1 MSNNNLSEL
10 KEKVREIYDLIISLE
25 MPEKKEEDFNEQR
38 YSSLMERTEEIIAQ
52 NREIIA
58 LAKNILEK
66 EPMVIKETIVEN
78 RVEAQESPKQETPVE
93 PEARQEEVMPEV
105 EKVEEPKVE
114 QAPKVEVQQPV
125 EEKIETPAQ
134 EEKAI
139 EEEVEELKAEL
150 EEYIKEQE
158 AEPVPE
164 PEEAVVEEKKE
175 EKPSQSSVLDFLHS
189 RVLKDKTATS
199 GLKELVN
206 SEVAEKPAEEKEEE
220 KPEVETP
227 KQADLFTTPKETPKP
242 KEQADLF
249 SERPKSI
256 ADMFESKTR
265 KSLSQSIGITYK
277 FMFINDLFAGSAE
290 KYAIFIKKLNDAETL
305 ESSMRIIAEMQ
316 QERKWAKTSN
326 AYNELV
332 AFVEKRFE

>member
-78 RVEAQESPKQETPVE
+78 KVEAQETPKQETPVE

-134 EEKAI
+134 DEKAI

-164 PEEAVVEEKKE
+164 PEEAIVEEKKE

-206 SEVAEKPAEEKEEE
+206 SEIAEKPVEEKRRR
-220 KPEVETP
+220 ET
-227 KQADLFTTPKETPKP
+227 
-242 KEQADLF
+242 
-249 SERPKSI
+249 RGGN
-256 ADMFESKTR
+256 SKASRFVYCSKGNT
-265 KSLSQSIGITYK
+265 K
-277 FMFINDLFAGSAE
+277 
-290 KYAIFIKKLNDAETL
+290 
-305 ESSMRIIAEMQ
+305 
-316 QERKWAKTSN
+316 AKGTGR
-326 AYNELV
+326 LV
-332 AFVEKRFE
+332 

>member
-25 MPEKKEEDFNEQR
+25 MPEKKEEDFNEKR

-66 EPMVIKETIVEN
+66 DPVVIKEIVVEN
-78 RVEAQESPKQETPVE
+78 KAEVQQLPKQEEILAEPVHQE
-93 PEARQEEVMPEV
+93 VLPEEE
-105 EKVEEPKVE
+105 KAEEPKAE
-114 QAPKVEVQQPV
+114 QTPEIEAAKPV
-125 EEKIETPAQ
+125 EEKIETPVE

-139 EEEVEELKAEL
+139 EKEVEDLKAEL

-158 AEPVPE
+158 SEPAPE
-164 PEEAVVEEKKE
+164 TEEVVVEEKKE

-206 SEVAEKPAEEKEEE
+206 SEIAEKPAEEKEEE
-220 KPEVETP
+220 KTEVETP
-227 KQADLFTTPKETPKP
+227 KQADLFTAPQETPKT

-290 KYAIFIKKLNDAETL
+290 KYAIFIKKLNDADTL
-305 ESSMRIIAEMQ
+305 EASMRIIAEMQ